1 MAPAR
6 PEPPALCGVR
16 GRAGLSLAHR
26 LRLQRPGPLRSRP
39 RALQDLS
46 SALARGECSPAPRPP
61 GGGMGR
67 RVGRRQARGSADSL
81 ATAAGR
87 TPSVPENLTRQILR
101 ERLADGELT
110 PGEAISLRVDQTL
123 LQDATGTMA
132 LMQFEQLDVPRVQV
146 ERAVQYVDHNVIQL
160 DFKNPDDHRMLQ
172 ALCRRYGIDYSRP
185 GNGICHYV
193 HIERYAKPGGILVGA
208 DSHTTTSGALGMIA
222 IGAGGLDV
230 AVAMAG
236 YPYEIACPE
245 VVEVRLEGA
254 LARPWVQAKD
264 VILELLRRLT
274 ASGGK
279 DKVFEFTGPGTAD
292 LSVPE
297 RGTIANMIA
306 ELGATSAVFPPDKS
320 TRDWLRRQ
328 QREDDF
334 EQVGP
339 EEGCE
344 YDERVE
350 IDLAELGPLV
360 AKPQN
365 PDNVVPVE
373 EVAGTP
379 IEQVCIGSS
388 VNSAYTDLALPG
400 AVLAAGDGRE
410 VHERVTATAT
420 PGSRQILVAIAEAG
434 VYRQLVEGGVR
445 MLEPVCGPCVGMGQA
460 PPSDANS
467 LRTFNRNFPGRSG
480 TPDDS
485 VYLCSPAVAAVSML
499 HGEIRDPREY
509 GEPPELLEMPE
520 LKPYVDDVHI
530 FEPAPEDE
538 ADSIEVPRGPNIKPP
553 PEHVPMDDSISAKV
567 ATVQEDNIS
576 TGDLAPDG
584 VIVMSYRS
592 NIPAISEYTFQHRDP
607 EFRKRM
613 HEWGEG
619 FIVGGHNYGQGS
631 SREHAALAPLQLG
644 VKAVFAK
651 SFARIHRRNLVAQGI
666 LALTFKDESDYD
678 RAEVGQTW
686 CLPNVKEELEG
697 GSDEIT
703 VKIED
708 TGDEFAVTHD
718 FAPKERE
725 ILVEG
730 GLLHYLREHG
740 REAAVA

>member
-1 MAPAR
+1 
-6 PEPPALCGVR
+6 
-16 GRAGLSLAHR
+16 
-26 LRLQRPGPLRSRP
+26 
-39 RALQDLS
+39 
-46 SALARGECSPAPRPP
+46 
-61 GGGMGR
+61 
-67 RVGRRQARGSADSL
+67 
-81 ATAAGR
+81 
-87 TPSVPENLTRQILR
+87 VPENLTRQILR
-101 ERLADGELT
+101 ERLVDGELT
-110 PGEAISLRVDQTL
+110 PGEAISLDVDQTL

-132 LMQFEQLDVPRVQV
+132 LMQFEQLEVPRVQV

-236 YPYEIACPE
+236 HPYEIACPE
-245 VVEVRLEGA
+245 VVEVWLDGA
-254 LARPWVQAKD
+254 LQRPWVQAKD
-264 VILELLRRLT
+264 VILELLRRL
-274 ASGGK
+274 SVRGGK
-279 DKVFEFTGPGTAD
+279 NKVFEFTGPGTRD

-306 ELGATSAVFPPDKS
+306 ELGATAAVFPPDEA
-320 TRDWLRRQ
+320 TLDWLRRQ
-328 QREDDF
+328 QREEDF
-334 EQVGP
+334 AELGP
-339 EEGCE
+339 EPGCDYE
-344 YDERVE
+344 DRVE

-379 IEQVCIGSS
+379 VEQVCIGSS
-388 VNSAYTDLALPG
+388 VNSAYVDLGLP
-400 AVLAAGDGRE
+400 AAILADRDGQL

-420 PGSRQILVAIAEAG
+420 PGSRQILVAIAESG

-460 PPSDANS
+460 PPSNANS

-509 GEPPELLEMPE
+509 GDPPELLEMPA
-520 LKPYVDDVHI
+520 LQPYVDDRHI
-530 FEPAPEDE
+530 FPPAPADE
-538 ADSIEVPRGPNIKPP
+538 ADEIEIPRGPNIKTP
-553 PEHVPMDDSISAKV
+553 PEHTPLEEALSARI
-567 ATVQEDNIS
+567 ATVQPDNIS

-584 VIVMSYRS
+584 VIVMSFRS
-592 NIPAISEYTFQHRDP
+592 NIPAIAEFTFQHRDP

-613 HEWGEG
+613 QEWGAG

-666 LALTFKDESDYD
+666 LALTFADESDYD
-678 RAEVGQTW
+678 RAKVGDTW
-686 CLPNVKEELEG
+686 TLPGVRQELDNGAEAIGVRIEESGE
-697 GSDEIT
+697 
-703 VKIED
+703 
-708 TGDEFAVTHD
+708 EFTVTHD

-725 ILVEG
+725 ILLSG
-730 GLLHYLREHG
+730 GLLHYLNEQ
-740 REAAVA
+740 AAA

>member
-1 MAPAR
+1 
-6 PEPPALCGVR
+6 
-16 GRAGLSLAHR
+16 
-26 LRLQRPGPLRSRP
+26 
-39 RALQDLS
+39 
-46 SALARGECSPAPRPP
+46 
-61 GGGMGR
+61 MG
-67 RVGRRQARGSADSL
+67 
-81 ATAAGR
+81 
-87 TPSVPENLTRQILR
+87 ENLTRQILR
-101 ERLADGELT
+101 EHLVDGELV
-110 PGEAISLRVDQTL
+110 PGEAISLRIDQTL

-146 ERAVQYVDHNVIQL
+146 DRALQYVDHNVIQL

-172 ALCRRYGIDYSRP
+172 ALCRRYGISFSRP

-193 HIERYAKPGGILVGA
+193 HIERYARPGHILVGA

-236 YPYEIACPE
+236 HPYEIACPE
-245 VVEVRLEGA
+245 VVEVRLEGT

-274 ASGGK
+274 VRGGK
-279 DKVFEFTGPGTAD
+279 NKVFEFTGPGTAD
-292 LSVPE
+292 MSVPE

-306 ELGATSAVFPPDKS
+306 ELGATSAVFPPDDN
-320 TRDWLRRQ
+320 TREWLRRQ
-328 QREDDF
+328 RREEDFAELAPDGGAQYDD
-334 EQVGP
+334 
-339 EEGCE
+339 
-344 YDERVE
+344 RVE
-350 IDLAELGPLV
+350 IDLNELGPLV

-388 VNSAYTDLALPG
+388 VNSAYLDLALPG
-400 AVLAAGDGRE
+400 AVLAEGEGHQ

-420 PGSRQILVAIAEAG
+420 PGSRQILVAIAESG

-480 TPDDS
+480 TPEDQ

-499 HGEIRDPREY
+499 HGEIRDPREH
-509 GEPPELLEMPE
+509 GDPPELLEMPE
-520 LKPYVDDVHI
+520 LQPYVDDRHI
-530 FEPAPEDE
+530 FPPAPEEE
-538 ADSIEVPRGPNIKPP
+538 AESVEIPRGPNIKTP
-553 PEHVPMDDSISAKV
+553 PEHTPLEDELSAKI
-567 ATVQEDNIS
+567 ATVQPDNIS

-592 NIPAISEYTFQHRDP
+592 NIPAIAEFTFQHRDP

-613 HEWGEG
+613 DEWGSG

-644 VKAVFAK
+644 VRAVFAK

-666 LALTFKDESDYD
+666 LALTFVDEDDYD
-678 RAEVGQTW
+678 RANVGETW
-686 CLPNVKEELEG
+686 TLPNVKQELRDGE
-697 GSDEIT
+697 DEIS
-703 VKIED
+703 VRIEES
-708 TGDEFAVTHD
+708 GDEFKLTHD
-718 FAPKERE
+718 FAAKERE
-725 ILVEG
+725 ILLHG
-730 GLLHYLREHG
+730 GLLHYLREE
-740 REAAVA
+740 RATA

>member
-1 MAPAR
+1 MA
-6 PEPPALCGVR
+6 
-16 GRAGLSLAHR
+16 
-26 LRLQRPGPLRSRP
+26 
-39 RALQDLS
+39 
-46 SALARGECSPAPRPP
+46 
-61 GGGMGR
+61 
-67 RVGRRQARGSADSL
+67 
-81 ATAAGR
+81 
-87 TPSVPENLTRQILR
+87 ENLTRQILN
-101 ERLADGELT
+101 EHLTEGDLT
-110 PGEAISLRVDQTL
+110 PGEAVSLRIDQTL

-132 LMQFEQLDVPRVQV
+132 LMQFEQLEVPRVKV

-172 ALCRRYGIDYSRP
+172 ALCRRYGIHYSRP

-193 HIERYAKPGGILVGA
+193 HIERYARPGGILVGA

-236 YPYEIACPE
+236 HSYEIACPE
-245 VVEVRLEGA
+245 VVEVHLAGTLE
-254 LARPWVQAKD
+254 RPWVQAKD

-274 ASGGK
+274 VRGGK
-279 DKVFEFTGPGTAD
+279 NKVFEFTGPGTAD
-292 LSVPE
+292 MSVPE

-306 ELGATSAVFPPDKS
+306 ELGATSAVFPPDDN
-320 TRDWLRRQ
+320 TREWLRRQ

-334 EQVGP
+334 ADLKP

-344 YDERVE
+344 YDDRVE
-350 IDLAELGPLV
+350 IDLDELVPLV

-373 EVAGTP
+373 EIAGTP

-388 VNSAYTDLALPG
+388 VNSAYLDLALPG
-400 AVLAAGDGRE
+400 AVLAGGEGRQ

-420 PGSRQILVAIAEAG
+420 PGSRQILVAIAESG
-434 VYRQLVEGGVR
+434 VYRQLVEGGIR

-480 TPDDS
+480 TPEDQ
-485 VYLCSPAVAAVSML
+485 VYLCSPAVAAASML
-499 HGEIRDPREY
+499 HGEIRDPREL

-520 LKPYVDDVHI
+520 LKPYVDDRHI
-530 FEPAPEDE
+530 FPPAPEDKAE
-538 ADSIEVPRGPNIKPP
+538 I
-553 PEHVPMDDSISAKV
+553 
-567 ATVQEDNIS
+567 ATIQPDNIS

-592 NIPAISEYTFQHRDP
+592 NIPAIAEFTFQHRDKD
-607 EFRKRM
+607 FRKRM
-613 HEWGEG
+613 QEWGAG

-644 VKAVFAK
+644 VRAVFAK

-666 LALTFKDESDYD
+666 LALTFADESDYD
-678 RAEVGQTW
+678 RAEVGETW
-686 CLPNVKEELEG
+686 VLPRVREELADG
-697 GSDEIT
+697 ADQIS
-703 VKIED
+703 VRIEES
-708 TGDEFAVTHD
+708 GDEFAVSHD
-718 FAPKERE
+718 FAAKERD
-725 ILVEG
+725 ILLHG
-730 GLLHYLREHG
+730 GLLSYLKQQR
-740 REAAVA
+740 AAA

>member
-1 MAPAR
+1 MA
-6 PEPPALCGVR
+6 
-16 GRAGLSLAHR
+16 
-26 LRLQRPGPLRSRP
+26 
-39 RALQDLS
+39 
-46 SALARGECSPAPRPP
+46 
-61 GGGMGR
+61 
-67 RVGRRQARGSADSL
+67 
-81 ATAAGR
+81 
-87 TPSVPENLTRQILR
+87 ENLTRQILR
-101 ERLADGELT
+101 EHLVEGELRA
-110 PGEAISLRVDQTL
+110 GEPIALKVDQTL

-132 LMQFEQLDVPRVQV
+132 CMQFEQLEVPRVKV
-146 ERAVQYVDHNVIQL
+146 ARAVQYVDHNVIQL

-172 ALCRRYGIDYSRP
+172 ALARKYGIHYSRP

-193 HIERYAKPGGILVGA
+193 HVERFARPGEILVGA

-230 AVAMAG
+230 AVAMGG

-245 VVEVRLEGA
+245 VVEVYLDNRLD
-254 LARPWVQAKD
+254 RPWVQAKD
-264 VILELLRRLT
+264 VILELLRRL
-274 ASGGK
+274 SVRGGK
-279 DKVFEFTGPGTAD
+279 NKIFEFTGPGTAT

-306 ELGATSAVFPPDKS
+306 ELGATSAVFPPDES
-320 TRDWLRRQ
+320 TLDWLRRQ
-328 QREDDF
+328 DREDDF
-334 EQVGP
+334 AELGP
-339 EEGCE
+339 EEGAE
-344 YDERVE
+344 YDDWVE
-350 IDLAELGPLV
+350 IDLGDLVPLV
-360 AKPQN
+360 AKPHN

-379 IEQVCIGSS
+379 VEQVCIGSS
-388 VNSAYTDLALPG
+388 VNSAYVDLALPG
-400 AVLAAGDGRE
+400 AVLADKGGQ
-410 VHERVTATAT
+410 RVAARCTATAT
-420 PGSRQILVAIAEAG
+420 PGSRQILVAIAESG

-460 PPSDANS
+460 PPSNANS

-509 GEPPELLEMPE
+509 GQAPEILEIPELR
-520 LKPYVDDVHI
+520 PYVDDVHI
-530 FEPAPEDE
+530 FAPASEQE
-538 ADSIEVPRGPNIKPP
+538 AERIEVPRGPNIKTP
-553 PEHVPMDDSISAKV
+553 PEHEPLEDSLGARI
-567 ATVQEDNIS
+567 ATVQPDNIS

-592 NIPAISEYTFQHRDP
+592 NIPAIAEFTFQHRDP

-613 HEWGEG
+613 KEWGSG

-666 LALTFKDESDYD
+666 LALAFKDESDYD
-678 RAEVGQTW
+678 RAKVGEKWVLPEVR
-686 CLPNVKEELEG
+686 KELEDG
-697 GSDEIT
+697 AEDIT
-703 VKIED
+703 VRIED
-708 TGDEFAVTHD
+708 SGDEFKVTHD

-725 ILVEG
+725 VLLHG
-730 GLLHYLREHG
+730 GLLHYLKEQG
-740 REAAVA
+740 QEAAVA

>member
-1 MAPAR
+1 M
-6 PEPPALCGVR
+6 
-16 GRAGLSLAHR
+16 
-26 LRLQRPGPLRSRP
+26 
-39 RALQDLS
+39 
-46 SALARGECSPAPRPP
+46 
-61 GGGMGR
+61 
-67 RVGRRQARGSADSL
+67 
-81 ATAAGR
+81 
-87 TPSVPENLTRQILR
+87 PENLTRQILR
-101 ERLADGELT
+101 EHLVDGELR
-110 PGEAISLRVDQTL
+110 PGEAISLNVDQTL

-132 LMQFEQLDVPRVQV
+132 LMQFEQLEVPRVKV

-172 ALCRRYGIDYSRP
+172 ALCRRYGIHYSRP

-193 HIERYAKPGGILVGA
+193 HIERYARPGGILVGA

-245 VVEVRLEGA
+245 VVEVQLSGR

-274 ASGGK
+274 VRGGK
-279 DKVFEFTGPGTAD
+279 NKVFEFTGPGTAD

-306 ELGATSAVFPPDKS
+306 ELGATAAVFPPDDN
-320 TRDWLRRQ
+320 TREWLRRQ

-334 EQVGP
+334 AELVP
-339 EEGCE
+339 EPGCE
-344 YDERVE
+344 YDDRIE
-350 IDLAELGPLV
+350 IELDELGPLV

-388 VNSAYTDLALPG
+388 VNSAYLDLALPG
-400 AVLAAGDGRE
+400 AMLAGGDGRE

-420 PGSRQILVAIAEAG
+420 PGSRQILVAIAESG

-445 MLEPVCGPCVGMGQA
+445 MLEPVCGPCVGMGMA
-460 PPSDANS
+460 PPTGANS

-499 HGEIRDPREY
+499 EGRIADPREY
-509 GEPPELLEMPE
+509 GEPPDVLPPPE
-520 LKPYVDDVHI
+520 LRPYVDDVHI
-530 FEPAPEDE
+530 FAPASEEE
-538 ADSIEVPRGPNIKPP
+538 AKSIEIPRGPNIKTP
-553 PEHVPMDDSISAKV
+553 PEHEPLEESLEARI
-567 ATVQEDNIS
+567 ATVQPDNIS

-592 NIPAISEYTFQHRDP
+592 N
-607 EFRKRM
+607 
-613 HEWGEG
+613 
-619 FIVGGHNYGQGS
+619 
-631 SREHAALAPLQLG
+631 
-644 VKAVFAK
+644 
-651 SFARIHRRNLVAQGI
+651 
-666 LALTFKDESDYD
+666 
-678 RAEVGQTW
+678 
-686 CLPNVKEELEG
+686 
-697 GSDEIT
+697 
-703 VKIED
+703 
-708 TGDEFAVTHD
+708 
-718 FAPKERE
+718 
-725 ILVEG
+725 
-730 GLLHYLREHG
+730 
-740 REAAVA
+740 